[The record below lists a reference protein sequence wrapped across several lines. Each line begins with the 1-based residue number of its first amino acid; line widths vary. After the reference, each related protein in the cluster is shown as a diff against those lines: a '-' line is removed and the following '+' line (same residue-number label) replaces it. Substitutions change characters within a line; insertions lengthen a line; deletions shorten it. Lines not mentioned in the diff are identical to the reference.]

1 MKVQERQAP
10 RGKEGEFAFVV
21 FLNLAEYFR
30 ASMCSAVK
38 VDQPD
43 LKARDKQYAQ
53 GAIPIARSALHLI
66 V

>member
-21 FLNLAEYFR
+21 FSILAYFR